1 MSAVRD
7 RYDAGLEKAKLM
19 EEQRYVYVW
28 RNECGRAARPDDRA

>member
-19 EEQRYVYVW
+19 EEHRYVYVW
-28 RNECGRAARPDDRA
+28 RNKRARRAA